1 VTAGGQYG
9 KLEHKPGK
17 SGTGRSYALRS
28 PDSGMKKLLAT
39 ANSTFETLF
48 ESN

>member
-1 VTAGGQYG
+1 
-9 KLEHKPGK
+9 
-17 SGTGRSYALRS
+17 LRI